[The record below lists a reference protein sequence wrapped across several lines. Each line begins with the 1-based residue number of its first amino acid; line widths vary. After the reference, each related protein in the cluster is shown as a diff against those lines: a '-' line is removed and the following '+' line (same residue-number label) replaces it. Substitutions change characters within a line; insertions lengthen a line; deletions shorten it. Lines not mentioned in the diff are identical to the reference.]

1 MAPTK
6 SCSSI
11 DISDSPWDQLDR
23 ALQTCGLKHINLFF
37 ESVPLWTC
45 SSPLWTSHSSG
56 NPSMLESP
64 LHSRLPLPS
73 YVQWPPRD
81 PLQRIQ
87 RCHTLC
93 DPTSSLNPWCRAP
106 WLPSVL
112 HFWCLQNHTEC
123 GKMMLAS
130 CAANSEWILAP
141 LDHNCFSFYTLT
153 LEKHFSG
160 DLFLGNMESRKLRS

>member
-1 MAPTK
+1 MLQYTMGQIKHSSSKWARWSVGWNNQSEGLPKTSMAPTK

-87 RCHTLC
+87 HCHTLC
-93 DPTSSLNPWCRAP
+93 DPSSSLNPWCRAP

-112 HFWCLQNHTEC
+112 HF
-123 GKMMLAS
+123 
-130 CAANSEWILAP
+130 
-141 LDHNCFSFYTLT
+141 
-153 LEKHFSG
+153 
-160 DLFLGNMESRKLRS
+160 